1 MKSANAL
8 RLAHWGKPVSQ
19 AQAGRGGGGEPGQ
32 GPQQPGHAG
41 PLLSLFHANGE
52 GAEGGGQQR
61 RHSRRAKRGRHPPSL
76 PSQPGPLTTDPPVE
90 FKVANEGREE
100 ASQTGCKYPRAPS
113 AAAGTGTDP
122 RFVRG
127 SAANAACGCRHTP
140 VFVRVVPVEPATL
153 PHPGKSPNW
162 NLSTLSWAGSRSL
175 NLPGCRLSLRI
186 RPNMLKMTTVHCPCS
201 TDRYRWQNQTLWS
214 D

>member
-19 AQAGRGGGGEPGQ
+19 AQAGRGGGGQPGQ
-32 GPQQPGHAG
+32 GPGHAG

-76 PSQPGPLTTDPPVE
+76 PSQPGPLTDPPVE

-100 ASQTGCKYPRAPS
+100 ASQTGCKYPGAPS

-127 SAANAACGCRHTP
+127 SPANAACGCRHTP

-153 PHPGKSPNW
+153 PHPGKSPKLELVYTFLGW
-162 NLSTLSWAGSRSL
+162 FPLSKSPR
-175 NLPGCRLSLRI
+175 LPGVSPDPPKHAKDDHSPLS
-186 RPNMLKMTTVHCPCS
+186 CS
-201 TDRYRWQNQTLWS
+201 TDRYQWQNQILWS